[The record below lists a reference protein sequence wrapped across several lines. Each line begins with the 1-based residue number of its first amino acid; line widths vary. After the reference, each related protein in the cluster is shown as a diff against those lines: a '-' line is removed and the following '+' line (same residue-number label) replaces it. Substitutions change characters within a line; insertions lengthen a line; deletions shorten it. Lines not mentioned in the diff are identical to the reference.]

1 MALRYRERRLA
12 TKELPSEIAMD
23 YDDVGE
29 HVAGQSMRSYALSR
43 RKKMLDMADGDE
55 HFVKNLCVGPIN
67 DMYLKIR
74 AYSAFPH
81 GAGLVALIHD
91 TQANRQVQQRD

>member
-1 MALRYRERRLA
+1 MALRYRER
-12 TKELPSEIAMD
+12 KLPTRAEPSRMDMD

-43 RKKMLDMADGDE
+43 KKKMMDMADGDS
-55 HFVKNLCVGPIN
+55 HFVSNLCTGPIN

-91 TQANRQVQQRD
+91 TQANRQVQQSD